1 MADTSETRIEH
12 NLERYLAYIAVE
24 KNLSEKTINSYAVT
38 LQAFINF
45 LSARNIDN
53 SKDVS
58 VHTLR
63 GYLAQLHKQGLKSKS
78 IAQKM
83 SSIRSF
89 FSFLAQQKL
98 IDINPA
104 KGLRTPKIEKHLP
117 KTLDVDEVSIF
128 LDQIQAVDFISSR
141 DKAIMEL
148 FYSSGIRL
156 SELQG
161 LTLDDFDLNDA
172 FIRVTGKGN
181 KTRIAPIGQKAMA
194 SLKVWL
200 TFRKLHATD
209 DQTAMFI
216 TSSGNVLKQRSIQA
230 RLEYW
235 GKQLALPARLHPHKL
250 RHSCASHFL
259 ESSSDL
265 RAVQEL
271 LGHADLSTTQI
282 YTHLDFQHLA
292 NVYDSAHPRA
302 KKKK

>member
-1 MADTSETRIEH
+1 VSHTSETKIE
-12 NLERYLAYIAVE
+12 NNVARYLSYIAVE

-38 LQAFINF
+38 LQAFIAF
-45 LSARNIDN
+45 LTTRSIDN

-63 GYLAQLHKQGLKSKS
+63 AYLAQLHKQGLKSKS

-89 FSFLAQQKL
+89 FSFLAQHKL

-128 LDQIQAVDFISSR
+128 LDQLEAVDFISCR

-161 LTLDDFDLNDA
+161 LTLSDFDFNDA

-181 KTRIAPIGQKAMA
+181 KTRIAPIGQKAIA
-194 SLKVWL
+194 SLKQWL

-209 DQTAMFI
+209 DQPAMFI
-216 TSSGNVLKQRSIQA
+216 TTSGNALKQRSIQA
-230 RLEYW
+230 RL
-235 GKQLALPARLHPHKL
+235 
-250 RHSCASHFL
+250 
-259 ESSSDL
+259 
-265 RAVQEL
+265 
-271 LGHADLSTTQI
+271 
-282 YTHLDFQHLA
+282 
-292 NVYDSAHPRA
+292 
-302 KKKK
+302 